1 MSFACSKHLNIKSE
15 QSIFFQTSFSS
26 TKCAQ
31 FLLKLKRI
39 LTLMIRTNELF
50 FYNRL
55 ELMNYFF
62 ITDLNKFGSNMLLTL
77 KIMDS
82 ENVTL
87 TKLIHI
93 YVIESM
99 NA

>member
-1 MSFACSKHLNIKSE
+1 
-15 QSIFFQTSFSS
+15 
-26 TKCAQ
+26 
-31 FLLKLKRI
+31 
-39 LTLMIRTNELF
+39 MIR
-50 FYNRL
+50 RAKGL

-62 ITDLNKFGSNMLLTL
+62 ITDLNKFDSNMLLTL